1 MTNCINVK
9 IFVDTN
15 ILIYAYDRGAGPKH
29 NLALNLVETLWREG
43 TGALSTQV
51 LQEFYVNVRR
61 KAQKPISAR
70 KAKDLITDYLAW
82 NPVINDGASV
92 IEAIELEQRYK
103 FSFWDAMIV
112 VAAQRA
118 GATTLYSE
126 DFNSG
131 QVIGSLKI
139 VNPFAQI

>member
-29 NLALNLVETLWREG
+29 DLALNLVETLWREG

-118 GATTLYSE
+118 AATTLYSE

-139 VNPFAQI
+139 VNPFA

>member
-1 MTNCINVK
+1 MK

-15 ILIYAYDRGAGPKH
+15 ILIYAYDRGAGTKH
-29 NLALNLVETLWREG
+29 DLALKLIETLWQEG

-61 KAQKPISAR
+61 KAQKPISAAQ
-70 KAKDLITDYLAW
+70 AKDLITDYLAW

-92 IEAIELEQRYK
+92 IEAIEMEQRYK

-118 GATTLYSE
+118 GASALYSE
-126 DFNSG
+126 DFNNG
-131 QVIGSLKI
+131 QVIGSLEI
-139 VNPFAQI
+139 VNPFA

>member
-1 MTNCINVK
+1 M
-9 IFVDTN
+9 
-15 ILIYAYDRGAGPKH
+15 
-29 NLALNLVETLWREG
+29 
-43 TGALSTQV
+43 
-51 LQEFYVNVRR
+51 
-61 KAQKPISAR
+61 
-70 KAKDLITDYLAW
+70 AKDLITDYLAW
-82 NPVINDGASV
+82 NPVVNDGASV
-92 IEAIELEQRYK
+92 IESIELEQRYK

-139 VNPFAQI
+139 ANPFD

>member
-103 FSFWDAMIV
+103 FSFWDAMII

-118 GATTLYSE
+118 GASTLYSE

-131 QVIGSLKI
+131 QVIGSLKF
-139 VNPFAQI
+139 VNPFA

>member
-29 NLALNLVETLWREG
+29 DLALNLVETLWREG

-103 FSFWDAMIV
+103 FSFWDAMII

-118 GATTLYSE
+118 GASTLYSE

-139 VNPFAQI
+139 VNPFV

>member
-103 FSFWDAMIV
+103 FSFWDAMII

-118 GATTLYSE
+118 GASTLYSE

-139 VNPFAQI
+139 VNPFV

>member
-1 MTNCINVK
+1 MNSINVK

-29 NLALNLVETLWREG
+29 DLALSLIETLWQEG

-61 KAQKPISAR
+61 KAQKPISAQQAR
-70 KAKDLITDYLAW
+70 DLIADYLAW

-92 IEAIELEQRYK
+92 LEAIDMEQRYK

-112 VAAQRA
+112 AAANRA
-118 GATTLYSE
+118 GASTLYSE

-131 QVIGSLKI
+131 QIIGSLKI
-139 VNPFAQI
+139 INPFA

>member
-1 MTNCINVK
+1 VTNCINVK

-29 NLALNLVETLWREG
+29 DLALNLVETLWREG

-118 GATTLYSE
+118 AATTLYSE

-139 VNPFAQI
+139 VNPFA

>member
-1 MTNCINVK
+1 VK

-29 NLALNLVETLWREG
+29 DLALNLVETLWREG

-103 FSFWDAMIV
+103 FSFWDAMII

-118 GATTLYSE
+118 GASTLYSE

-139 VNPFAQI
+139 VNPFV

>member
-103 FSFWDAMIV
+103 FSFWNAMIV

>member
-1 MTNCINVK
+1 VTNCIDVK

-29 NLALNLVETLWREG
+29 DLALNLVETLWQEG

-92 IEAIELEQRYK
+92 IEAIELEQRYR

-131 QVIGSLKI
+131 QIIGSLKI
-139 VNPFAQI
+139 VNPFA

>member
-29 NLALNLVETLWREG
+29 DLALNLVETLWQEG

-61 KAQKPISAR
+61 KAQKPVSAR
-70 KAKDLITDYLAW
+70 MAKDLITDYLAW
-82 NPVINDGASV
+82 NPVVNDGASV
-92 IEAIELEQRYK
+92 IESIELEQRYK

-139 VNPFAQI
+139 VNPFD